1 MRKINFRKRFYN
13 SDFASKIV
21 LALMLALIL
30 TALFTL
36 GIFSYTASIIYT
48 QNTTNENKK
57 NAAYLAE
64 INAARYAGEIDQV
77 TYDKFMDNASN
88 LLDSVIIVYMYREN
102 YFDINYTSDF
112 NNLPANYITDAKA
125 SIEEYNVEI
134 MSQKITSFIKEIG
147 TNKNKNLFVG
157 YPIVAIDSYSKA
169 SVTIGSVYI
178 ITDLSNSDNQLTSL
192 NLSLILASSLTFLLI
207 LFPLLYLLRKL
218 IQPLITT
225 RDIAYAMSKGDYS
238 NRVKVKTMDEVG
250 ELATAINELADD
262 LDETLSKLDDEK
274 NRLQKLINSLSEGI
288 LAVDADMKL
297 MHINPALF
305 ELFNL
310 ENFSDVEAM
319 KKIIKDCSLEED
331 IIQVIRSGTSRVHKL
346 QHRDKVIQIQLDGMI
361 GENIES
367 NGAVALF
374 RDISESEA
382 LEKTRKEYISNVSH
396 ELRTPLTAI
405 RGLIEPINDG
415 LVQDEVVKT
424 KYYKI
429 ILEET
434 MRLSRLIDDML
445 ALSGLQSGQL
455 NFEPERIN
463 LHELLLEIKYK
474 YEIQMLNKGID
485 FNIPKK
491 SVVLPDVYVNKD
503 RLEQVIVIILDNAM
517 KYTKEFGR
525 ISIDF
530 IDDKKKANSIVMKI
544 SDNGSGISE
553 TDINHIF
560 SRFYKSN
567 KSRGRSEGTGLG
579 LSIAK
584 ELLEIMGERIWVES
598 KVGEGSSF
606 YVTLRTYDLEDEVNE

>member
-1 MRKINFRKRFYN
+1 MRKVNLRKRFYN

-30 TALFTL
+30 TALITL

-64 INAARYAGEIDQV
+64 INAARYVGEIDQT

-88 LLDSVIIVYMYREN
+88 LLDSVVIVYMYREN
-102 YFDINYTSDF
+102 YFDINYTSDI
-112 NNLPANYITDAKA
+112 NNLPANYITDAKS

-134 MSQKITSFIKEIG
+134 MNQKITSFIKNIG
-147 TNKNKNLFVG
+147 INQNKNLFVG

-178 ITDLSNSDNQLTSL
+178 ITDLSNSDNQLTNL
-192 NLSLILASSLTFLLI
+192 NFSLILASSLTFLII

-262 LDETLSKLDDEK
+262 LDETLSKLNDEK
-274 NRLQKLINSLSEGI
+274 TRLQKLINSLSEGI

-310 ENFSDVEAM
+310 ENFSDEEAM
-319 KKIIKDCSLEED
+319 EKIINDCLLRED
-331 IIQVIRSGTSRVHKL
+331 IIQVIRSGTSRVHKVK
-346 QHRDKVIQIQLDGMI
+346 HRDKVIQIQLDGLI

-415 LVQDEVVKT
+415 LVEEELIKR

-463 LHELLLEIKYK
+463 LHNLLQEIKYK
-474 YEIQMLNKGID
+474 YETQMLNKGIE
-485 FNIPKK
+485 FITPKDDT
-491 SVVLPDVYVNKD
+491 VLPDVFVNKD

-517 KYTKEFGR
+517 KYTKEFGTIR
-525 ISIDF
+525 IDF
-530 IDDKKKANSIVMKI
+530 VDDKKKLNSIVMKI
-544 SDNGSGISE
+544 SDNGTGISE
-553 TDINHIF
+553 TDLNHIF
-560 SRFYKSN
+560 SRFYKGN

-584 ELLEIMGERIWVES
+584 ELLEIMNERIWVES

-606 YVTLRTYDLEDEVNE
+606 FVTLKTYN

>member
-1 MRKINFRKRFYN
+1 MRKINLRKRFYN

-21 LALMLALIL
+21 LALILALIL
-30 TALFTL
+30 TALITL
-36 GIFSYTASIIYT
+36 SIFSYTASIIYT

-64 INAARYAGEIDQV
+64 INAARYAGEINQA
-77 TYDKFMDNASN
+77 TYDKFMDNASD

-102 YFDINYTSDF
+102 YFDINYTS
-112 NNLPANYITDAKA
+112 NISNLPANYINDAKA

-134 MSQKITSFIKEIG
+134 MNQKITSFIKEIG
-147 TNKNKNLFVG
+147 INRNKNLFVG

-178 ITDLSNSDNQLTSL
+178 ITDLSKSDNQLTSL
-192 NLSLILASSLTFLLI
+192 NFSLVLASSLTFLII
-207 LFPLLYLLRKL
+207 LFPLLFLLRKL
-218 IQPLITT
+218 IEPLIIT

-262 LDETLSKLDDEK
+262 LDETLSKLNDEK
-274 NRLQKLINSLSEGI
+274 TRLQKLINSLSEGI

-310 ENFSDVEAM
+310 ENFSDEEAM
-319 KKIIKDCSLEED
+319 EKIISDCLLKED
-331 IIQVIRSGTSRVHKL
+331 FIQVIRSGTSRVHKVK
-346 QHRDKVIQIQLDGMI
+346 HRDKVIQIQLDGLL
-361 GENIES
+361 GGNIES

-415 LVQDEVVKT
+415 LVEDEIIKQ

-455 NFEPERIN
+455 NFDPERIN
-463 LHELLLEIKYK
+463 LHDFLQEIKYK
-474 YEIQMLNKGID
+474 YEIQMLNKGIE
-485 FNIPKK
+485 FVIPKK
-491 SVVLPDVYVNKD
+491 HTVLPDVFVNKD

-525 ISIDF
+525 IRIDF
-530 IDDKKKANSIVMKI
+530 IDDKKKINSIVMRI

-553 TDINHIF
+553 TDLNHIF
-560 SRFYKSN
+560 NRFYKGN

-606 YVTLRTYDLEDEVNE
+606 FVTLKTSA

>member
-1 MRKINFRKRFYN
+1 MRKINLRKRFYN

-30 TALFTL
+30 TALITL

-64 INAARYAGEIDQV
+64 INAARYVGEIDQT

-88 LLDSVIIVYMYREN
+88 LLDSVVIVYMYREN
-102 YFDINYTSDF
+102 YFDINYTSDI
-112 NNLPANYITDAKA
+112 NNLPANYITDAKS

-134 MSQKITSFIKEIG
+134 MNQKITSFIKNIG
-147 TNKNKNLFVG
+147 INQNKNLFVG

-178 ITDLSNSDNQLTSL
+178 ITDLSNSDNQLTNL
-192 NLSLILASSLTFLLI
+192 NFSLILASSLTFLII

-262 LDETLSKLDDEK
+262 LDETLSKLNDEK
-274 NRLQKLINSLSEGI
+274 TRLQKLINSLSEGI

-310 ENFSDVEAM
+310 ENFSDEEAM
-319 KKIIKDCSLEED
+319 EKIINDCSLSED
-331 IIQVIRSGTSRVHKL
+331 IIQVIRSGTSRVHKVK
-346 QHRDKVIQIQLDGMI
+346 HRDKVIQIQLDGLI

-415 LVQDEVVKT
+415 LVEEELIKR

-463 LHELLLEIKYK
+463 LHNLLQEIKYK
-474 YEIQMLNKGID
+474 YETQMLNKGIE
-485 FNIPKK
+485 FITPKDDT
-491 SVVLPDVYVNKD
+491 VLPDVFVNKD

-517 KYTKEFGR
+517 KYTKEFGTIR
-525 ISIDF
+525 IDF
-530 IDDKKKANSIVMKI
+530 VDDKKKLNSIVMKI
-544 SDNGSGISE
+544 SDNGTGISE
-553 TDINHIF
+553 TDLNHIF
-560 SRFYKSN
+560 NRFYKGN

-584 ELLEIMGERIWVES
+584 ELLEIMNERIWVES

-606 YVTLRTYDLEDEVNE
+606 FVTMKTYN